1 MLIIII
7 NQYIFDIKLI
17 KKEGRRNE
25 YERHKLQALN
35 QRQEMVLQQKTEE
48 AAMATK
54 RLKELLEARK
64 STRDNSLTSNGNGV
78 NGQSNEKAMKRW
90 VDNEVG
96 VMVNVHEVRHEYE
109 KQSQVRAALV
119 EELAVLRQVDEF
131 ASKGVSPPRRKN
143 GLSRAC
149 SLPPNARISRISS
162 LENMF
167 SISSN

>member
-1 MLIIII
+1 M
-7 NQYIFDIKLI
+7 
-17 KKEGRRNE
+17 R
-25 YERHKLQALN
+25 
-35 QRQEMVLQQKTEE
+35 
-48 AAMATK
+48 
-54 RLKELLEARK
+54 
-64 STRDNSLTSNGNGV
+64 
-78 NGQSNEKAMKRW
+78 RW

-143 GLSRAC
+143 GFSRAC

-162 LENMF
+162 LENVF
-167 SISSN
+167 SISSNPLVSMTSQLSEAEERECGFANRGRWNHLRSMGNIFWL